1 MSHRFVFDSSPAT
14 RAVRRGLVGAAL
26 VVAGYLAALLASIS
40 VAILGGPGSDNASD
54 AGAAASSAFAQKA
67 PPEAAIAA
75 SRAQH
80 DFDYF
85 PDHYTNQ
92 AREVAEQPPTF

>member
-14 RAVRRGLVGAAL
+14 RAVRRGLIGAA
-26 VVAGYLAALLASIS
+26 VVAAGYLVALLASIS
-40 VAILGGPGSDNASD
+40 VAILGGPGSGNAYD
-54 AGAAASSAFAQKA
+54 AGAAASSTFAQKA
-67 PPEAAIAA
+67 SPDAAIAA
-75 SRAQH
+75 SRAQY

-92 AREVAEQPPTF
+92 ARAVAEQPPTF